1 MMETKRAP
9 AKWKVDLVN
18 TIADEIKNSPVIAIV
33 NISGLRNKEFQK
45 IRNDIRK
52 EAKIRVI
59 RTLFIK
65 RALEKSDR
73 ENIGKLI
80 DLSQGQVALITT
92 AETPKS
98 IYDVLISK
106 RTKAAAR
113 GGEIAENDIVI
124 EPKETTFPPG
134 PMISVFQKV
143 GIPAGIERGK
153 IVIKSEVTLIRKGEV
168 IPKDKAH
175 VLEKLEILPVTVG
188 LNMIAAYSG
197 NLVYSVEALSI
208 TVEQIKN
215 DMANA
220 FLRAKGLALN
230 ISYLVPEILPEVL
243 SKAYMQAQALAFST
257 NFVDEKNI
265 DIFIRKAVINDATI
279 NSLINKDLNNEK
291 IGNKKES
298 KEEKKEEKSNE
309 DDASSGLGSLFG

>member
-1 MMETKRAP
+1 METKKAP

-33 NISGLRNKEFQK
+33 NIRGLRNKEFQK

-52 EAKIRVI
+52 EAKIRVV
-59 RTLFIK
+59 RTLFLK
-65 RALEKSDR
+65 RALGKSDR

-80 DLSQGQVALITT
+80 DLSEGQLALITT

-113 GGEIAENDIVI
+113 GGEISEDDIVI
-124 EPKETTFPPG
+124 EPKETSFPPG

-143 GIPAGIERGK
+143 GIPAGIEKGK
-153 IVIKSEVTLIRKGEV
+153 IVIKSEVTLVGKGEV

-188 LNMIAAYSG
+188 LNMIAAYSDG
-197 NLVYSVEALSI
+197 LVYSAEALSI

-220 FLRAKGLALN
+220 FLKAKGLALN
-230 ISYLVPEILPEVL
+230 ISYMVPEILPELL
-243 SKAYMQAQALAFST
+243 SKAHMHAQALAFST
-257 NFVDEKNI
+257 NFVDEKHI
-265 DIFIRKAVINDATI
+265 DIFIRKAVINAATI
-279 NSLINKDLNNEK
+279 NSLINKDLNNEN
-291 IGNKKES
+291 IGDKKES